1 MMLVEETKI
10 ATADLPVATFK
21 AHLRLGSGFSDDM
34 LQDPVLEGCLRSAL
48 AAIESRTGKA
58 LMQRRFS
65 VTANAWT
72 PGAEQSLPIAP
83 VTGLHALTT
92 TDTAGSVTPHNISN
106 FSLLRDAHTPKAV
119 SLSGSWPAIAPQGS
133 AKLTFIAGY
142 GTAFQDLPADLA
154 QAVLMLASHYYEA
167 RNIAGL
173 SASAMPFGIS
183 VLIEPYKALRIT
195 AGGGR

>member
-1 MMLVEETKI
+1 MILVEETKI
-10 ATADLPVATFK
+10 ATADLPVTTFK

-48 AAIESRTGKA
+48 AVIESRIGKA
-58 LMQRRFS
+58 LLERRFS
-65 VTANAWT
+65 VTANAWV

-83 VTGLHALTT
+83 VAGLHALTT
-92 TDTAGSVTPHNISN
+92 TDSGGNVTPHNITN
-106 FSLLRDAHTPKAV
+106 FSVIRDAHRPKVVA
-119 SLSGSWPAIAPQGS
+119 LNGSWPTIAPHGS
-133 AKLTFIAGY
+133 AKLSFIAGY
-142 GTAFQDLPADLA
+142 AAQFQDLPADLA

-173 SASAMPFGIS
+173 SDSAMPFGIS
-183 VLIEPYKALRIT
+183 VLIEPYKAVRIT

>member
-1 MMLVEETKI
+1 MLVEETKI

-142 GTAFQDLPADLA
+142 GTAFQDLPADFA
-154 QAVLMLASHYYEA
+154 QAVLVLASHYYEA

>member
-1 MMLVEETKI
+1 
-10 ATADLPVATFK
+10 LPVATFK

>member
-1 MMLVEETKI
+1 MILVEETKI
-10 ATADLPVATFK
+10 ATADLPVTTFK

-58 LMQRRFS
+58 LMERRFS
-65 VTANAWT
+65 VTANMWT

-92 TDTAGSVTPHNISN
+92 TDSSGTVTPHNIGN
-106 FSLLRDAHTPKAV
+106 FSLLRDAHRPKAV
-119 SLSGSWPAIAPQGS
+119 ALSGSWPTIAAHGS

-142 GTAFQDLPADLA
+142 AAQFQDLPADLA

-173 SASAMPFGIS
+173 SDSAMPFGIS

>member
-1 MMLVEETKI
+1 MILVEETKI
-10 ATADLPVATFK
+10 ATADLPVTTFK

-58 LMQRRFS
+58 LMERRFS
-65 VTANAWT
+65 VTANMWT

-92 TDTAGSVTPHNISN
+92 TDSSGTVTPHNISN
-106 FSLLRDAHTPKAV
+106 FSLLRDAHRPKAV
-119 SLSGSWPAIAPQGS
+119 ALSGAWPTIAAHGS

-142 GTAFQDLPADLA
+142 AAQFQDLPADLA

-173 SASAMPFGIS
+173 SDSAMPFGIS
-183 VLIEPYKALRIT
+183 VLLEPYKALRIT